1 MRIRD
6 LISLGKEY
14 LLLAL
19 ILCTAIAVIFVI
31 AYFVVYR
38 KLLHGQKKIRATKL
52 IWCGVMMIY
61 LIVVAG
67 ATLLSRGGFY
77 YVHVAKLFSSYREA
91 YILQKP
97 VLWRN
102 IILNYLMFV
111 PLGFLIPIGI
121 KRFKL
126 WWRVT
131 ACGFGLSLLIEVFQL
146 ILHRGI
152 FEPDDLLANTVGC
165 MIGYGVYR
173 IFRQIIDKEEK
184 LWETLLAQFPLT
196 IVILAFLALFFS
208 YSTQEL
214 GNNPNRVYDSIPMSV
229 FEVDGLNS
237 FDKEEKEL
245 MVYKLNI
252 MSSEEAIEKGKQF
265 FAGMGE
271 ELNESRVDIYDE
283 SVILYDTVG
292 KHNLWINLSGSMRY
306 TDFEELFP
314 QEGNSTDMFAGAT
327 EEDVREALE
336 GLHMNPLPEAV
347 FSDFGNGRYRFDLN
361 LEENEGKLYDGFLTC
376 TLSADSRIAEF
387 DDQIFLLEEYR
398 LFPSISMKDAYEK
411 IIRGEFQ
418 AYIQDSHI
426 KITIE
431 DARVGYSID
440 TKGYYQPDYCFDC
453 VINGEKTTIRIPAL
467 K

>member
-19 ILCTAIAVIFVI
+19 ILCTAVAVIFVI

-38 KLLHGQKKIRATKL
+38 KLLHGQKIIRATKL
-52 IWCGVMMIY
+52 IWCGVMLIY
-61 LIVVAG
+61 MIVVAG

-77 YVHVAKLFSSYREA
+77 YGNVATVFSSYREA
-91 YILQKP
+91 YIMQKP

-111 PLGFLIPIGI
+111 PLGFLLPVGT
-121 KRFKL
+121 KL
-126 WWRVT
+126 FRSWWRVT
-131 ACGFGLSLLIEVFQL
+131 VCGFGLSLMIEVFQL
-146 ILHRGI
+146 ILRRGI
-152 FEPDDLLANTVGC
+152 FEPDDLLANTAGC
-165 MIGYGVYR
+165 MIGYGMYR

-184 LWETLLAQFPLT
+184 LWKTLLAQIPLT
-196 IVILAFLALFFS
+196 VVILAFLVLFFS

-265 FAGMGE
+265 FDGMGE

-283 SVILYDTVG
+283 SVILYDTAG
-292 KHNLWINLSGSMRY
+292 KHNLWIDLSGSMRY
-306 TDFEELFP
+306 TNFEALFP
-314 QEGNSTDMFAGAT
+314 QQGDGTDVYAGAK
-327 EEDVREALE
+327 EDDVREALE
-336 GLHMNPLPEAV
+336 GLHMNPLPQAV
-347 FSDFGNGRYRFDLN
+347 FSEIGNGRYRFDLN
-361 LEENEGKLYDGFLTC
+361 LVENGGKLYDGYLIC
-376 TLSADSRIAEF
+376 TLSADSSIAEF
-387 DDQIFLLEEYR
+387 DDQIHLLEVYR
-398 LFPSISMKDAYEK
+398 SFPSISAQDAYEK
-411 IIRGEFQ
+411 LIRGEFQ
-418 AYIQDSHI
+418 AYIQDGHI
-426 KITIE
+426 KITVE
-431 DARVGYSID
+431 DVCVGYSID

-453 VINGEKTTIRIPAL
+453 FINGESATIRIPAL